1 MKEIWKSVPGYEKFY
16 LISNLGRIKRLMRIR
31 RSGLP
36 LYEKILNPG
45 LSRGYPRIRLTDENG
60 KKRRFLVHRLV
71 GMAFIPNIENKP
83 EINHLDGIRNN
94 NHVSNLK
101 WATRTDQMQHAI
113 RTGLMEP
120 TFKNGEK
127 NLMSKLSQRD
137 VFEIIKRWDTNNFSK
152 KDLAKIFSVSPVTIE
167 SIIYGQRWNKITNRR
182 GNYSNIKSP
191 NKIVAPNK
199 YLLSKN

>member
-94 NHVSNLK
+94 NHVSNLE